1 MTEFE
6 LIKACF
12 ADWPFQHPQVL
23 AGIGDDCLV
32 WLNPEPLVVSTD
44 TAVSGVH
51 FPEFATPEQI
61 AQRAFLP
68 AISDLAAMAAKPA
81 FFTLALTLPTRCNGD
96 WLTRFA
102 KRLSQLSQQYE
113 IMLAGGDTT
122 KGEQLTITV
131 SVHGTCAHPVMRSG
145 ARAGDDVYITGFL
158 GQAAAALPYVLNQK
172 EQEAP
177 NDWTEA
183 YWQPAPQI
191 KFAQQ
196 LLGCIHSAIDL
207 SDGLL
212 GDAEHI
218 AQQSRVRLNLR
229 LDLVPID
236 ESLQQLGEQGL
247 QLAITGGDDYQLCF
261 TADPQAKNEI
271 INAANL
277 TQTKITQIG
286 HVAEGKAGV
295 DWYDGDQRIELDWQS
310 FRHF

>member
-12 ADWPFQHPQVL
+12 ADWPFRHPQVL

-44 TAVSGVH
+44 TAVEGVH
-51 FPEFATPEQI
+51 FPKFSTPEQV

-81 FFTLALTLPTRCNGD
+81 FFTLALTLPEQCSGE
-96 WLTRFA
+96 WITRFA
-102 KRLSQLSQQYE
+102 KRLSQLAQQYE

-122 KGEQLTITV
+122 KGDQLTITV
-131 SVHGTCAHPVMRSG
+131 SVHGTCAHPVMRGG
-145 ARAGDDVYITGFL
+145 ARVGDDVYVTGFL
-158 GQAAAALPYVLNQK
+158 GQAAAALPHVLSRN

-177 NDWTEA
+177 VQWLEA
-183 YWQPAPQI
+183 YWQPEPQI

-218 AQQSRVRLNLR
+218 AQQSQVTLNLQV
-229 LDLVPID
+229 DLVPMD
-236 ESLQQLGEQGL
+236 VSLKQLGERGL

-261 TADPQAKNEI
+261 TADPQTKKEI
-271 INAANL
+271 INAAQL
-277 TQTKITQIG
+277 TQTKITRIG
-286 HVAEGKAGV
+286 QVTEGKASV
-295 DWYDGDQRIELDWQS
+295 DWYDGNQKIELNWQS